1 MIDFENIRELREK
14 HHLTQEQMAE
24 KLAITRN
31 GYAKIEQGK
40 SMPNLKRLNEI
51 ANIFGVELFD
61 LLKMDNQNIVYQIG
75 ENYHGNNN
83 YYNGNEKL
91 EKEIIQL
98 KSEIQ
103 KLQLIIAHKDE
114 LLEQKDD
121 YIKVLKQIV
130 NSATPILETL

>member
-1 MIDFENIRELREK
+1 
-14 HHLTQEQMAE
+14 MAE
-24 KLAITRN
+24 KLDITRN

-83 YYNGNEKL
+83 DYNGNEKL